1 MGDDGAEH
9 EWELAKEN
17 AAPLEKGRSAKTL
30 RRAFGTSS
38 AERVEIEE
46 KTRKYEKLVRR
57 SEKAVEW
64 LQRQAERTLD
74 GSGRE
79 LTDDEAQALRDRMP
93 TELGFNPR
101 AADRDDVDHDPLRY
115 WVLYVKHI
123 RESYP
128 SDSQRQFLLMERCAR
143 TFMARPFLVPD
154 YVNDVR
160 YIRTCILYADKT
172 SNPSEVFKL
181 MSRIKVGTKVS
192 LFWVAWA
199 WVAEKAEDF
208 QFTEKIFQKA
218 LKTGAEPRKFLE
230 ERQRQFLRRMSRHWL
245 NASQVQEEEEDEG
258 ADGRGAL
265 NALTSGSVA
274 RNQRGGSHNREAGRQ
289 PPGHQQQRHRDV
301 GTIRPTGNQ
310 LGRIS
315 ENAPASG
322 GAGFAIFQ
330 DGDLNSSNVLDD
342 ENNPNAARLAKEC
355 DRTKENTMRAE
366 AWNERGYGL
375 VEPSAREQGEHV
387 ADSIRGTVRQ
397 DAAPRPIQR
406 VGSGAAFDVFV
417 DEEFV
422 DDAKAADERDE
433 RRERIGDE
441 RTLRQKLDGGA
452 ADRLTRDP
460 VRYMKNP
467 AKIESDQRKYDAR
480 PERDNRPESGISK
493 SAKSEKADR
502 SKPGGGYDKGLLK
515 PDKSG
520 HECCFEERRAGAR
533 YYKLISSS
541 ENCNLLHKRTDES
554 DTRNASSMDME
565 ESIDEVDME
574 EETEE
579 NAAAPKPSSILKSTL
594 KSSLRTRK
602 TGDDELENT
611 GTVNPRRVLFGANTN
626 VVFTNEASVNT
637 STASSQPDE
646 SFVRAEETINTRLAN
661 AEISMMFSSPANNNA
676 SVTDLSFSKP
686 LFSTTN
692 KKDNGRAGPNDDSRP
707 GATALNFSIYH
718 EDDADAEN
726 NKDVLEAESHNA
738 ILPKKS
744 AGFGIYADDDTE
756 TASKPHFGKSLSRK
770 PAIAEPEDNNT
781 ASLSLIGDVLNTLG
795 SPAVDARPSSG
806 FAIFADEETK
816 PEVKPP
822 AFEIFSSDKAEEN
835 KKPNAPAFEIFADD
849 TGSDSVKKRKTFGE
863 SEPCFG
869 DISRIE
875 DEKTGN
881 LLLDDE
887 AAIAAAINYD
897 TRHRED
903 CEQAMRSCLSAA
915 AKSSSR
921 SRLAIHDDRKLPMP
935 RALVRKTFAR
945 GQSFKLGGAPVRI
958 VNELGRGVYG
968 VVLLIEIDGE
978 AEKFALKIQ
987 APIGSL
993 AHEYCILQRIEDRL
1007 RPNVA
1012 SFFPYPRPKSLYA
1025 FKEGGTFLMTAAS
1038 YSGFTLLDVVNIF
1051 NKIIGKVPELVAIY
1065 YTSRMLEHIDTLH
1078 REGKV
1083 LHNDV
1088 KADNW
1093 VITSS
1098 AGKFDLMLV
1107 DFGRS
1112 VDLERTGGTSDP
1124 IRSQFKGNVAAE
1136 DTECVA
1142 MRESRPWGIDQD
1154 LFGLCSSAHLLL
1166 FGSHI
1171 EVTEEKS
1178 TGKWRLRK
1186 AFRRYHQQDLWS
1198 CFFETLVNYDSS
1210 TDEYCI
1216 PGVRVQFEE
1225 YVGTRQMEIDN
1236 NLNQLFSHLPTKR

>member
-9 EWELAKEN
+9 GWELAKEN

-74 GSGRE
+74 GSDRE

-93 TELGFNPR
+93 AELGFNPR
-101 AADRDDVDHDPLRY
+101 APDRDDVDHDPLRY

-143 TFMARPFLVPD
+143 TFMARPFLVPE

-218 LKTGAEPRKFLE
+218 LKTGAQPRKFLE

-245 NASQVQEEEEDEG
+245 NASQVQEEEEDEA

-265 NALTSGSVA
+265 NALTSGGVA

-289 PPGHQQQRHRDV
+289 PPRQQQQRQRDV
-301 GTIRPTGNQ
+301 GTIRPRSNQ
-310 LGRIS
+310 LGRIN
-315 ENAPASG
+315 ENAPANG

-342 ENNPNAARLAKEC
+342 ENNPTAARLAKEC

-375 VEPSAREQGEHV
+375 VEPSAREQEEYV

-397 DAAPRPIQR
+397 EAAPRPIQR
-406 VGSGAAFDVFV
+406 AGSGAAFEVFV

-422 DDAKAADERDE
+422 DDAKAADEN
-433 RRERIGDE
+433 RERIGDA

-480 PERDNRPESGISK
+480 PEKDSRSQSGISK
-493 SAKSEKADR
+493 SAKPEKADR
-502 SKPGGGYDKGLLK
+502 SNPGGGYDKGLLK
-515 PDKSG
+515 PDRSG

-533 YYKLISSS
+533 CYKLISSR
-541 ENCNLLHKRTDES
+541 ENCNLLHKRTED
-554 DTRNASSMDME
+554 SMDME
-565 ESIDEVDME
+565 ESIDEVNME
-574 EETEE
+574 DETEE
-579 NAAAPKPSSILKSTL
+579 NGSAPKPSSILKSTL

-602 TGDDELENT
+602 TGDDEQEHT

-661 AEISMMFSSPANNNA
+661 AEISMMFSSPGNNNA

-692 KKDNGRAGPNDDSRP
+692 KKDNGRAGPNDDNRP

-718 EDDADAEN
+718 EDDEDAEN
-726 NKDVLEAESHNA
+726 NKDVEADGHNA
-738 ILPKKS
+738 IVPKKS
-744 AGFGIYADDDTE
+744 AGFGIYADDDME
-756 TASKPHFGKSLSRK
+756 TVLKSQFGKPRSKK
-770 PAIAEPEDNNT
+770 PAIAEAEDNNT
-781 ASLSLIGDVLNTLG
+781 ASLSLIGDVLDTLG
-795 SPAVDARPSSG
+795 SPAADAKPSSG
-806 FAIFADEETK
+806 FAIFADEESK

-822 AFEIFSSDKAEEN
+822 AFEIFSLNEN
-835 KKPNAPAFEIFADD
+835 KKPNGPAFDIFADD
-849 TGSDSVKKRKTFGE
+849 TGSDSVKKRKTLGE

-887 AAIAAAINYD
+887 AAIAAAIDYD
-897 TRHRED
+897 TRHRAD
-903 CEQAMRSCLSAA
+903 CEQAMRGCISAA

-921 SRLAIHDDRKLPMP
+921 SRLVVHDDRKLPMP
-935 RALVRKTFAR
+935 RALVRKSFAR
-945 GQSFKLGGAPVRI
+945 GQSFELGGAPVRI

-1007 RPNVA
+1007 RPDVA

-1025 FKEGGTFLMTAAS
+1025 FTEGGTFLMTAAS
-1038 YSGFTLLDVVNIF
+1038 DSGFTLVDVANIF

-1065 YTSRMLEHIDTLH
+1065 YTSRMLEHIETLH

-1093 VITSS
+1093 VITSW
-1098 AGKFDLMLV
+1098 ADKFDLMLV

-1112 VDLERTGGTSDP
+1112 VDLEKTGGTSDP
-1124 IRSQFKGNVAAE
+1124 LRSQFKGNVAAE

-1186 AFRRYHQQDLWS
+1186 ALRRYHQQDLWK
-1198 CFFETLVNYDSS
+1198 CFFDSLINFDSS

-1216 PGVRVQFEE
+1216 PSVRAQFEE
-1225 YVGTRQMEIDN
+1225 YVGTRQRMKEIDL
-1236 NLNQLFSHLPTKR
+1236 NLKQLFSHLPTKR

>member
-1 MGDDGAEH
+1 MGDDGQH
-9 EWELAKEN
+9 DWELAKEN

-38 AERVEIEE
+38 AERAEIEE
-46 KTRKYEKLVRR
+46 KTKKYEKLVRR
-57 SEKAVEW
+57 SERAVEW
-64 LQRQAERTLD
+64 LQSQAERIVGD
-74 GSGRE
+74 ADRE
-79 LTDDEAQALRDRMP
+79 LTDDEAAALRARMP
-93 TELGFNPR
+93 SELGVNP
-101 AADRDDVDHDPLRY
+101 AASDRDDVDHDPLRY

-128 SDSQRQFLLMERCAR
+128 SDSRRQFLLMERCAR

-160 YIRTCILYADKT
+160 YVRTCILYADKT

-199 WVAEKAEDF
+199 WVAEKAGDF

-245 NASQVQEEEEDEG
+245 NASQAQEDDEDEDEG

-265 NALTSGSVA
+265 NALTSGGVA
-274 RNQRGGSHNREAGRQ
+274 RNQRGGSHNGNREGGR
-289 PPGHQQQRHRDV
+289 QQQRQRDV
-301 GTIRPTGNQ
+301 GTIRPAGNQ

-315 ENAPASG
+315 EDAPAGG

-342 ENNPNAARLAKEC
+342 ENNPNAARLAREC

-375 VEPSAREQGEHV
+375 VESSAREQQEEPI

-397 DAAPRPIQR
+397 DAAPRPIHR

-422 DDAKAADERDE
+422 DDARAGDERDE
-433 RRERIGDE
+433 RKDRIDDA

-467 AKIESDQRKYDAR
+467 AKLESDQRKYDAR
-480 PERDNRPESGISK
+480 PERDSRPKSGTSK
-493 SAKSEKADR
+493 APKPQEADQ

-515 PDKSG
+515 PDRSG

-533 YYKLISSS
+533 YYMLISSS
-541 ENCNLLHKRTDES
+541 ENCNLLHKRADES
-554 DTRNASSMDME
+554 DTRNASSMDMD

-574 EETEE
+574 KETED
-579 NAAAPKPSSILKSTL
+579 NVAAPKPSSILKSTL

-602 TGDDELENT
+602 TGDDEQEHT

-646 SFVRAEETINTRLAN
+646 SFVRAEDTINTRLAN
-661 AEISMMFSSPANNNA
+661 AEISMMFSSPGNNNA

-692 KKDNGRAGPNDDSRP
+692 KKGNERAGPSDDNRP
-707 GATALNFSIYH
+707 SATALNFSVY
-718 EDDADAEN
+718 EDDEDAEN
-726 NKDVLEAESHNA
+726 NKNIRETDSYSA

-744 AGFGIYADDDTE
+744 AGFGIFADDDTE
-756 TASKPHFGKSLSRK
+756 TVSKPQFGKSRSSK
-770 PAIAEPEDNNT
+770 PAITEPEDNNT

-795 SPAVDARPSSG
+795 SPGADAKPSSG
-806 FAIFADEETK
+806 FAIFADEVTE

-822 AFEIFSSDKAEEN
+822 AFEIFSSDEEN
-835 KKPNAPAFEIFADD
+835 KKPSTPAFQIFADD
-849 TGSDSVKKRKTFGE
+849 TGPDSVKKRKTFGE

-875 DEKTGN
+875 DERTGN

-887 AAIAAAINYD
+887 AAIAAAIDYD
-897 TRHRED
+897 TRHRAD
-903 CEQAMRSCLSAA
+903 CEQAMRGCISAA

-945 GQSFKLGGAPVRI
+945 GQSFELGGVPVRI

-978 AEKFALKIQ
+978 AEQFALKIQ

-1007 RPNVA
+1007 RPDAA
-1012 SFFPYPRPKSLYA
+1012 SVFPYPRPKSLYA

-1038 YSGFTLLDVVNIF
+1038 DSGFTLIDVVNVF
-1051 NKIIGKVPELVAIY
+1051 NKILGKVPEPVAIY
-1065 YTSRMLEHIDTLH
+1065 YTSRMLRHIESLH
-1078 REGKV
+1078 TEGKV

-1093 VITSS
+1093 VLTSRNVR
-1098 AGKFDLMLV
+1098 FDLMLV

-1112 VDLERTGGTSDP
+1112 VDLERTGGASDP
-1124 IRSQFKGNVAAE
+1124 LRSQFKGNVAAE

-1178 TGKWRLRK
+1178 TSKWRQRK
-1186 AFRRYHQQDLWS
+1186 AFRRYHQQDLWNR
-1198 CFFETLVNYDSS
+1198 FFDTLINYDSS

-1216 PGVRVQFEE
+1216 PGIRAQFEE
-1225 YVGTRQMEIDN
+1225 YIGTGQRMKEIDK
-1236 NLNQLFSHLPTKR
+1236 NLKQLFSHLPTKR